1 MRLWLVGAMIRA
13 FGCGNKPTIRHE
25 ALSPYQTFS
34 TIPIMLIPPLS
45 QIFLEEER
53 EKELEELYEST
64 LTTSL
69 GRDEAIGEDGPEV
82 ASAGKQTI
90 ETLMAGE
97 KIMEALDLGA
107 KDLALMEEYR
117 AAKTS
122 HPNLAPPPRN
132 PLYIALG
139 GTSAESHL
147 LNTLQ
152 KIKASHLQDALL
164 VLPFEKVASFLVFLG
179 IFASR
184 VSFFPFFF

>member
-1 MRLWLVGAMIRA
+1 
-13 FGCGNKPTIRHE
+13 
-25 ALSPYQTFS
+25 
-34 TIPIMLIPPLS
+34 MLILHP

-69 GRDEAIGEDGPEV
+69 GRDETIDEDGPEA

-97 KIMEALDLGA
+97 KIMEALDLGV
-107 KDLALMEEYR
+107 KDLALMEEYHATKASR
-117 AAKTS
+117 
-122 HPNLAPPPRN
+122 PNLAPPSRN

-139 GTSAESHL
+139 GISAEAHL
-147 LNTLQ
+147 LNTIQ
-152 KIKASHLQDALL
+152 RIKASHLQDALL
-164 VLPFEKVASFLVFLG
+164 VLPFEKVTSFLVFLR

-184 VSFFPFFF
+184 VTFFLAHLLNRARMTHWGN